1 VKARLGVCVGLL
13 LAVGAG
19 CFRASPPAADRL
31 LHLVAERLALMGDVA
46 RAKWNAK
53 APVSDPA
60 RELAFLDQMA
70 AAGRQY
76 KLDPVFTTKFFAAQ
90 IVAAKMVQEEAI
102 HQWNR
107 EQRPPFPKV
116 PDLKDDLRPKIDG
129 VSRDML
135 PALAAFRSGP
145 HTPPDVIRRLA
156 ADHLHSYPPHVRD
169 AAIGP
174 LIELSSP

>member
-1 VKARLGVCVGLL
+1 MKARLGVCVGLL

-31 LHLVAERLALMGDVA
+31 LHLVAERLALMDDVA
-46 RAKWNAK
+46 RVKWNTKSA
-53 APVSDPA
+53 VTDPA
-60 RELAFLDQMA
+60 RELAFLDEMA
-70 AAGRQY
+70 SAGREHG
-76 KLDPVFTTKFFAAQ
+76 LDPAFTTKFFAAQ
-90 IVAAKMVQEEAI
+90 IVAAKMVQEGAI

-107 EQRPPFPKV
+107 EQRPPFPNV
-116 PDLKDDLRPKIDG
+116 PDLKDDLRPKIDR
-129 VSRDML
+129 VSRDIL

-156 ADHLHSYPPHVRD
+156 ADRMHSYPPHVRD

-174 LIELSSP
+174 LLELSSP